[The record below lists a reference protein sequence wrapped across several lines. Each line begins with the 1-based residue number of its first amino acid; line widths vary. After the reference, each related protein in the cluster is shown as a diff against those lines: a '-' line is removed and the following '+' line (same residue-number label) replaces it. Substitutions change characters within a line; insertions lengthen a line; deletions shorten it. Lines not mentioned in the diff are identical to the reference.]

1 MPISKTQDCVTDIF
15 SITQDLFFKLR
26 ISSRNKS
33 KSFSLIFFVCKQ
45 AAHPVGEIP
54 WDT

>member
-1 MPISKTQDCVTDIF
+1 MPISKTVDCVT
-15 SITQDLFFKLR
+15 DLFFKLR

-45 AAHPVGEIP
+45 AAHPVGQIP